1 MMKLIFGFVLLAT
14 PAVADDFVYFQSP
27 SGNIFCALMTG
38 EYNEARCDMAELT
51 PSFTRRPADCELDWG
66 SSFSVGPTG
75 KGGLGCNGDT
85 VMMPDAPV
93 LGYGD
98 SIDAGPF
105 TCTSVKTGMTCM
117 NAQGHG
123 FTLSRAEQQVF

>member
-1 MMKLIFGFVLLAT
+1 MKLLAFLTLMAT
-14 PAVADDFVYFQSP
+14 PALADDFVYFQSP

-38 EYNEARCDMAELT
+38 AYNEARCDMAELT
-51 PSFTRRPADCELDWG
+51 PSYKKRPADCEQDWG

-75 KGGLGCNGDT
+75 KGGLGCVGDT
-85 VMMPDAPV
+85 VMMQDAPV
-93 LGYGD
+93 LSYGD
-98 SIDAGPF
+98 SLDVGPF

-123 FTLSRAEQQVF
+123 FTLSRAKQEVF

>member
-1 MMKLIFGFVLLAT
+1 MKTCALLLLMTT
-14 PAVADDFVYFQSP
+14 PALADDFVYFQSP

-38 EYNEARCDMAELT
+38 DYNEARCDMADLA
-51 PSFTRRPADCELDWG
+51 PSYTRRPADCDLDWG

-75 KGGLGCNGDT
+75 TGGLGCVGDT

-98 SIDAGPF
+98 SMDAGPF

-123 FTLSRAEQQVF
+123 FTLSRAKQEVF

>member
-1 MMKLIFGFVLLAT
+1 MKIIVLLTVLAM
-14 PAVADDFVYFQSP
+14 PALADDFAFFQSP

-38 EYNEARCDMAELT
+38 DYNEARCDVVDLI
-51 PSFTRRPADCELDWG
+51 PSHTKRPADCELDWG

-75 KGGLGCNGDT
+75 RGGLGCVGDT
-85 VMMPDAPV
+85 VMMEDAPV

-117 NAQGHG
+117 NAEGGG
-123 FTLSRAEQQVF
+123 FTLSRAKQAVF